1 MLSQRQQYTTMSTTK
16 KHKSGYQQGRYRLRN
31 PYKYRGNPRRV
42 FYRSS
47 WELSFNRFLDNNPNV
62 LEWASEEIAISYV
75 KPTDGRVHK
84 YYPDY
89 WVKYRNK
96 QGEILQEVIE
106 LKPSKQTRPPTKR
119 GKKPK
124 TQLYESKMYRI
135 NMAKWTAA
143 KAYCKG
149 KGIQFRI
156 LTERSLFK

>member
-1 MLSQRQQYTTMSTTK
+1 MAK
-16 KHKSGYQQGRYRLRN
+16 EHEKGYSQGRYRLRN
-31 PYKYRGNPRRV
+31 PQKYRGNARRV

-47 WELSFNRFLDNNPNV
+47 WELSFHKFLDNNPNV
-62 LEWASEEIAISYV
+62 LEWSSEEIPISYI

-89 WVKYRNK
+89 WVKYQTKNK
-96 QGEILQEVIE
+96 KIIQEIIE
-106 LKPSKQTRPPTKR
+106 LKPLKQTRPPSKR

-124 TQLYESKMYRI
+124 TQIYESTMYHI
-135 NMAKWTAA
+135 NKAKWRAA
-143 KAYCKG
+143 QAYCKK